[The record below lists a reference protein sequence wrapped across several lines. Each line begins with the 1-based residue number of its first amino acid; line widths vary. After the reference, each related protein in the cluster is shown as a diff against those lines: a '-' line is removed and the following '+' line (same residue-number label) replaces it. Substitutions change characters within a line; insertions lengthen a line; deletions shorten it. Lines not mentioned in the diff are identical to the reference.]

1 MSEVLMKVI
10 VNCETGVISEIPLT
24 DEEIAQREIDAAN
37 FAAEQAEREAAEAA
51 AVASK
56 NSAFAKLSA
65 LGLTDEEISALTK

>member
-1 MSEVLMKVI
+1 MSETLMKVI

-24 DEEIAQREIDAAN
+24 DEEIAQREIDSAN

>member
-10 VNCETGVISEIPLT
+10 VDCETGVISEIPLT

>member
-1 MSEVLMKVI
+1 MSETLMKVI

>member
-1 MSEVLMKVI
+1 MSETLMKVI

-24 DEEIAQREIDAAN
+24 DEEIAQRETDAAK

>member
-1 MSEVLMKVI
+1 MSETLMKVI

-37 FAAEQAEREAAEAA
+37 FAQQQAEREAAEAA